1 VTVNKGLMI
10 DLSGTYVHRGDAVR
24 RRQRL
29 KRLGI
34 IFTTGA
40 AAAVLLVMY
49 PSPSEQMAE
58 AAVVTHEHSSAPL
71 SEAATLRAQ
80 LTASLGTVDSLQDQL
95 HRANHI
101 IAFSSKYSIS
111 ASMAGKVYDAAIAE
125 SIDPV
130 LAFRLVKLESDF
142 NPRAVSPAGA
152 LGLTQLMPATARFY
166 QKGLQA
172 KQLFDPDLNLHIG
185 FRYLH
190 SLVEQYRGQMD
201 MALLVYNRGEVAV
214 ASAKAEGKSPTNG
227 YARILMKGYK
237 GPGII
242 D

>member
-1 VTVNKGLMI
+1 MR

-24 RRQRL
+24 RRYRL

-34 IFTTGA
+34 ILSTGA
-40 AAAVLLVMY
+40 AAAVLLIVY
-49 PSPSEQMAE
+49 PTPSEQVAQ
-58 AAVVTHEHSSAPL
+58 AAVVLHERSSAPL

-80 LTASLGTVDSLQDQL
+80 LAATRGQVDSLQGQL
-95 HRANHI
+95 DRANHI
-101 IAFSSKYSIS
+101 IGYSSKYGIS
-111 ASMAGKVYDAAIAE
+111 ARMAGKVYDAAIAE
-125 SIDPV
+125 NIDPV

-190 SLVEQYRGQMD
+190 SLVEQYHGQMNT
-201 MALLVYNRGEVAV
+201 ALLVYNRGEIAV
-214 ASAKAEGKSPTNG
+214 ASVGADGKVPQSD